1 MESALSLEPSKGL
14 LLKKFF
20 KRLFLVFH
28 VIYEKPVG
36 SYVIKIFTRSEQ
48 QQTNNDNEGK
58 RKYNKTGFQNVP
70 YDFLAQVFFDGRIS
84 VNMILN
90 NLIEEKTDKP
100 SILVTGIFSFIF

>member
-1 MESALSLEPSKGL
+1 M

-20 KRLFLVFH
+20 KKRFLVFH

-48 QQTNNDNEGK
+48 QKTNNDNEGK

-70 YDFLAQVFFDGRIS
+70 YDFLAQVFFDGRIN
-84 VNMILN
+84 VNIILN
-90 NLIEEKTDKP
+90 NLMEEKTDKP